1 MRTLRLERSVYLSL
15 LLLAAAL
22 LWIPSIASA
31 ATFHVRILD
40 EGFKP
45 DNSTITVGDTV
56 TWTVK
61 SSIAHTMQPGDDAG
75 GTCAEDIN
83 HTFSGNGETFSHTFT
98 VAKPC
103 YYACPLHGAGMNGV
117 VNVKPKANDSDT
129 TTTLPK

>member
-1 MRTLRLERSVYLSL
+1 MRTLRSARSVYLL
-15 LLLAAAL
+15 LFLSAAAL

-45 DNSTITVGDTV
+45 DNITITVGDTV
-56 TWTVK
+56 IWTTK
-61 SSIAHTMQPGDDAG
+61 SSMAHTMQQGDDAG

-83 HTFSGNGETFSHTFT
+83 HTFAGNGETFSHTFT

-103 YYACPLHGAGMNGV
+103 YYTCPLHGAGMNGV
-117 VNVKPKANDSDT
+117 VNVKPKDDST
-129 TTTLPK
+129 TSTTLPK